1 MEVPVHFLKLR
12 RFQNAKTEVLSKNQ
26 VVRRWPFPSVLEA
39 GSRYPVIDSAVLW
52 GRTSELVD
60 EHLLGAPIHPR
71 GV

>member
-26 VVRRWPFPSVLEA
+26 AVRRWPFPSVLEA

-60 EHLLGAPIHPR
+60 EHLLGAPIHPC